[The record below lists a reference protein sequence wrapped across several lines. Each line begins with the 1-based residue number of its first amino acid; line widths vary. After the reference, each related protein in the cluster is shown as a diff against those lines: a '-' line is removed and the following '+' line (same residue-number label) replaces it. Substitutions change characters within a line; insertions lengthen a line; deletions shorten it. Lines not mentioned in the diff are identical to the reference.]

1 MRIERRLLH
10 FDRDGGCRVVDRDR
24 LESNVDPV
32 VILGDPGMGKTTL
45 LRGLCERTDMTYV
58 HAAALVRADDPEALI
73 PEDALPVVDGLDEI
87 ASPGTGSAVGAVLG
101 RLRETESLP
110 PVLACRA
117 AEWRG
122 GGGRAQGEG
131 TEWREAADL
140 ARIEDAYGG
149 EPTVLYLPPF
159 DEDEARAFL
168 AGEYPG
174 VQVHALL
181 QHLRNRELAHVCG
194 NPLVLRMFAEA
205 ARGGGGLPGTRA
217 ELLERASRAMAGQD
231 RRSRV
236 VRLVRRDEE
245 DLLLASGAICA
256 TMLLCDLAGVH
267 DCVPEETPA
276 GFLNVADI
284 AGFPFGG
291 AASEAL
297 ATRLFRADG
306 EGRFSYFH
314 RVLAEY
320 LGAGWLA
327 RCVDE
332 GVVDERVH
340 TLFGR
345 GVPTALR
352 GMHAWM
358 ARLSPSFAE
367 RCIAADPWAVLR
379 DGEIGTLDLDRARA
393 LLAALKER
401 SGEDPCFNTEDRGPH
416 PAAGLMRSEL
426 KDEIVGI
433 LASPGPHAHLSA
445 CLAEALSGTELSVE
459 AGWTLEGIL
468 FDPARAYGE
477 RAMAFRSLWL
487 AGVRDGETA
496 ARRLLDMEDAV
507 SARLACEAVVAACG
521 EQAPARPAS
530 RAGPAKPRLV
540 EDGATAPRER
550 PAGVPGGGLF
560 GSLDG
565 AGLATALDGL
575 ATGAPAA
582 MGEAGAWERSAFSD
596 VMRRLVVRVLEDGAT
611 VAPERV
617 WSWIGWTRETDG
629 GSEDARERLAAVFGE
644 ERALRAGL
652 VAHVLLMPRV
662 GGARMGCRE
671 LEATG
676 LELDPDE
683 EDFSGVLAALGAR
696 SAVGAVDPDLHEEL
710 LALRR
715 SARAAADPV
724 HELGPPMEMPGWT
737 ADGGS
742 REAAARAARL
752 PDRRSLRRS
761 LSGKADLIAAGDVE
775 VLAAPAA
782 VWLGRFGALDPPGPR
797 DSPVAPEARLR
808 EVLGGELSEQ
818 VLDGF
823 VAVLGRDDLPS
834 AREIAEIHCTGGEH
848 EAEAPLICGIA
859 VALGRGPVFDTV
871 RRDTLEAAYMAWLR
885 APGSA
890 SDRRLDN
897 IGSTLDAMVFTGI
910 EAIERHFR
918 ASIEP
923 QLAHDVDFVHDLDR
937 MAEYYRFA
945 GLAGRLSVE
954 WSRENSGLNG
964 DTQAELLTCAIE
976 SAPREALRDLIVD
989 CRGRMPR
996 DGRARLLWLAAA
1008 CLVDPDG
1015 SRGELLAA
1023 ADDPNFLGH
1032 VREAIAH
1039 LNRFADAPL
1048 ESLVFVVQAFGAR
1061 WPRVADRP
1069 GDDGKGRGWTNPR
1082 EASAF
1087 IERTIHAISNRP
1099 QAEATDA
1106 LRNLIA
1112 NHAPSYAD
1120 TARQALAFQ
1129 GKARRDCEQV
1139 IPTVAGLRRLMVG
1152 DPGGAVEHEGV

>member
-1 MRIERRLLH
+1 MTIERRLVH
-10 FDRDGGCRVVDRDR
+10 FDRDGECREIDPNR
-24 LESNVDPV
+24 LESNFDPV

-45 LRGLCERTDMTYV
+45 LRGLCERTDMTYI
-58 HAAALVRADDPEALI
+58 HAAALVRTEDPVSLI
-73 PEDALPVVDGLDEI
+73 PEDARPVVDGLDEV
-87 ASPGTGSAVGAVLG
+87 ALPGTGGAVEAMLS

-117 AEWRG
+117 AEWRD
-122 GGGRAQGEG
+122 
-131 TEWREAADL
+131 AADL
-140 ARIEDAYGG
+140 ARIGDAYAG
-149 EPTVLYLPPF
+149 EPVVLYLPPF
-159 DEDEARAFL
+159 DDDEARAFL
-168 AGEYPG
+168 AQEYPG

-181 QHLRNRELAHVCG
+181 QHLRDRELAHVCG

-205 ARGGGGLPGTRA
+205 ARGGGGVPETRA
-217 ELLERASRAMAGQD
+217 ELLERACRAMAGQD
-231 RRSRV
+231 RGSQV

-245 DLLLASGAICA
+245 ELLLASGAICA

-267 DCVPEETPA
+267 DRVPEETPA

-284 AGFPFGG
+284 EDLPFGS

-320 LGAGWLA
+320 LGARWLA
-327 RCVDE
+327 RSVDE
-332 GVVDERVH
+332 GLSDKRVH

-352 GMHAWM
+352 GMHAWL
-358 ARLSPSFAE
+358 ARLGPGLAE
-367 RCIAADPWAVLR
+367 RCIAADPYAVLR
-379 DGEIGTLDLDRARA
+379 DGETGTLDLDRARA

-401 SGEDPCFNTEDRGPH
+401 SGEDPCFDTEDRGAH

-426 KDEIVGI
+426 KDDIVGI

-445 CLAEALSGTELSVE
+445 CLAEAMSGTELSVE
-459 AGWTLEGIL
+459 AGWTLEGLL
-468 FDPARAYGE
+468 FDSARAYGE

-487 AGVRDGETA
+487 AGIWEGEAA

-521 EQAPARPAS
+521 EDVPTRPAS
-530 RAGPAKPRLV
+530 PAGRVRLRLV
-540 EDGATAPRER
+540 AGGATAPRER
-550 PAGVPGGGLF
+550 PAGVSGDGLF

-565 AGLATALDGL
+565 AGLATVLDGL
-575 ATGAPAA
+575 ASGVPAA
-582 MGEAGAWERSAFSD
+582 LGEADAWERSAFSD
-596 VMRRLVVRVLEDGAT
+596 RMRRLAARVLEDDAA

-617 WSWIGWTRETDG
+617 WSWIGWTTEADG
-629 GSEDARERLAAVFGE
+629 EGEAARERLAAVFRGQ
-644 ERALRAGL
+644 RAVRAGL
-652 VAHVLLMPRV
+652 LAHVLLTPRV

-676 LELDPDE
+676 LGLGPDE
-683 EDFSGVLAALGAR
+683 EDLAGVLAVLDTR
-696 SAVGAVDPDLHEEL
+696 SAGGAAEPDLHEEL
-710 LALRR
+710 LALCR
-715 SARAAADPV
+715 SARAAADMA
-724 HELGPPMEMPGWT
+724 HELAPPIEMPGWT
-737 ADGGS
+737 AEDGS
-742 REAAARAARL
+742 RDAAARARF

-761 LSGKADLIAAGDVE
+761 LAGKADRIAAGDVR

-782 VWLGRFGALDPPGPR
+782 IYLGRFGVLDGPALR
-797 DSPVAPEARLR
+797 DTSVAPQKRLR
-808 EVLGGELSEQ
+808 EVLGDELSEQ

-823 VAVLGRDDLPS
+823 VAVLGRDDLPG
-834 AREIAEIHCTGGEH
+834 AEEIARIHCTGGQH
-848 EAEAPLICGIA
+848 EAEAPMICGIA
-859 VALGRGPVFDTV
+859 VALGRGLPFNAVE
-871 RRDTLEAAYMAWLR
+871 RATLDAAYMAWLR

-890 SDRRLDN
+890 SDRRLDS
-897 IGSTLDAMVFTGI
+897 IGSTLEAMVFTGI

-923 QLAHDVDFVHDLDR
+923 QLAHDVEFVHDLDR

-945 GLAGRLSVE
+945 GLAGRLSVD
-954 WSRENSGLNG
+954 WLREYPELNG
-964 DTQAELLTCAIE
+964 DAQAELITCALE

-989 CRGRMPR
+989 CRGRMPP

-1008 CLVDPDG
+1008 CLVDLNG
-1015 SRGELLAA
+1015 SREELLAA

-1048 ESLVFVVQAFGAR
+1048 ESLVFVVEAFGTR
-1061 WPRVADRP
+1061 WPRMPNRP
-1069 GDDGKGRGWTNPR
+1069 GDDGKGRGWNDPR
-1082 EASAF
+1082 DASAF
-1087 IERTIHAISNRP
+1087 IERTIYAIANRP
-1099 QAEATDA
+1099 QPEATDA

-1120 TARQALAFQ
+1120 TAGQALAFQ
-1129 GKARRDCEQV
+1129 RKARRDCEQD
-1139 IPTVAGLRRLMVG
+1139 IPTVAGLRALMKG
-1152 DPGGAVEHEGV
+1152 ESDAAHEAV